1 VISSKEEIALP
12 NRNRYWELSRQPWMS
27 LVFIAPMLV
36 AYEVGVLALGRGAPR
51 NGADVWLRSFLD
63 LIGFG
68 QYFLLPLLTCGILLG
83 WQYLTRQPWTIH
95 RRVLGIMWLEALAFG
110 LLLLAIANLHG
121 SIFGRLSNS
130 VTGEIAAAAG
140 GSPRSLTHL
149 VGYLGAGIYE
159 ELLFRLMLLPVA
171 IAGLKACSLKNDASV
186 IGGIVLVSLL
196 FSAVHYR
203 MPFFG
208 SGYGDEW
215 SFYSFTFRFL
225 AGVFFAILFQV
236 RGFGIAAGSHAI
248 YDILV
253 GLMAR

>member
-1 VISSKEEIALP
+1 
-12 NRNRYWELSRQPWMS
+12 MS

-36 AYEVGVLALGRGAPR
+36 AYEAGVLALGQGAPR
-51 NGADVWLRSFLD
+51 NGAEVWLRSFLN

-68 QYFLLPLLTCGILLG
+68 QYFLLPLLTSGFLLG

-95 RRVLGIMWLEALAFG
+95 RRVLAIMWLEALAFG
-110 LLLLAIANLHG
+110 LLLLAIAKLHG
-121 SIFGRLSNS
+121 SVFGRIGSS
-130 VTGEIAAAAG
+130 VSGEIAAATG
-140 GSPRSLTHL
+140 GAPRSLTHL

-159 ELLFRLMLLPVA
+159 ELLFRLMLLPVV
-171 IAGLKACSLKNDASV
+171 IAGLKASGLKNEASV
-186 IGGIVLVSLL
+186 IGGIMLVSLL

-203 MPFFG
+203 LPFFR
-208 SGYGDEW
+208 SGYGDAW

-225 AGVFFAILFQV
+225 AGVFFSILFQV

-253 GLMAR
+253 GLMTR